1 MNIGII
7 GLGARSINYVS
18 MLQRI
23 YQTHR
28 ITAVCDCDEVRLKNY
43 CAHFFP
49 NPITAP
55 KAFTDFNELV
65 NSGLVDAVIICTP
78 DFTHREVAIAAMDA
92 HLHILLEKPI
102 EVTLSRVIDIYNR
115 GKNYDKTIMMCFEL
129 RFAPLYQ
136 KVHDIV
142 KSGRLGDIV
151 TVQACERLG
160 TWHASSFLRRWHRFE
175 KNSGGFMNTKC
186 CHDMDILRFI
196 IGSEVESVVAFGD
209 RRVFVSKQDTPETC
223 VDCPHE
229 TECKYKFDYTNY
241 ETPTYFSCVKN
252 LCPYNSGSELVDNE
266 MMLLKYKNGVMAHF
280 ELCLFSGKATRQ
292 LVISGTKSELRADL
306 AMGLIWVTPLD
317 GETEEIKACDGGN
330 GHGGG
335 DELLLADFI
344 ESMELGISRNN
355 IYDGVIATC
364 TAFAGEISMK
374 EHRIVLMSEI
384 SIDK

>member
-1 MNIGII
+1 
-7 GLGARSINYVS
+7 
-18 MLQRI
+18 MLQRD
-23 YQTHR
+23 YQSHR
-28 ITAVCDCDEVRLKNY
+28 ITAVCDCDELRLKNY

-65 NSGLVDAVIICTP
+65 NSGLVDTVIICTP

-102 EVTLSRVIDIYNR
+102 EVTPSRVIDIYNR
-115 GKNYDKTIMMCFEL
+115 GKNYDKTFMMCFEL
-129 RFAPLYQ
+129 RYAPLYQ
-136 KVHDIV
+136 KVFDIV

-196 IGSEVESVVAFGD
+196 IGSEAESVVAFGD
-209 RRVFVSKQDTPETC
+209 RRVFVSKQDAPETC
-223 VDCPHE
+223 VNCLHE

-266 MMLLKYKNGVMAHF
+266 MMLIKYKNGIMAHF

-306 AMGLIWVTPLD
+306 AEGLIWVTPLD
-317 GETEEIKACDGGN
+317 GETKEIKANEGGN

-344 ESMELGISRNN
+344 RSIETGINRNN

-384 SIDK
+384 SID